1 MAMQRLKAFPV
12 AVINLLIR
20 FFQYLLNKLKHLALH
35 ILKHPL
41 GTIWWCIK
49 MYFALMLLTLFVAC
63 SFGAAAE
70 PPAGFH
76 CAVGT
81 PMQGVGCTVDAPKGG
96 NYHVQWATKYT
107 GSGKTAPEAW
117 AKLLQSWASSTEQC
131 MGNGNSSKKV
141 ITQRLDGPYA
151 GQSYV
156 GSFTGETSCS
166 YTEYNPA
173 TQKDESRFTKSNS
186 SYTGISVESRNGF
199 YCPPEGPA
207 FAGFLRLVP
216 TSANTSVC
224 AKDYDKVNNC
234 FTQPDFQIGNQYHF
248 DPKSEGQ
255 GKVCVMSDSGE
266 KCPWKEMPGSNG
278 MFQPDIENKDS
289 CELDPPPLDSTPA
302 PKPQDPEKCTAGGNG
317 MKVCKADPNEK
328 CSVNSSGA
336 MSCPDSCGFMNGE
349 FMCFTEPDIPDDPNM
364 PDKKPVPKPDDNI
377 TDPLKK
383 MPDMNKQDLK
393 EIQRGVESRLE
404 GFNASMENA
413 LGELAAQGK
422 NAEKASG
429 VSNKLL
435 NSINQNTADTVKELK
450 KLTGDESN
458 PQPNYE
464 ETELG
469 EKNDWQV
476 RNFGTVMKAAAD
488 KILEKPMFQAI
499 DGYFD
504 VSFGGTCPTW
514 SASVWVFE
522 VEINQFCDQ
531 SFQAIL
537 PLIRNLVI
545 LIFSFLA
552 FRVAFL

>member
-1 MAMQRLKAFPV
+1 MQRLKAFPV
-12 AVINLLIR
+12 AVINLFIR
-20 FFQYLLNKLKHLALH
+20 FFNYLLNKLKYLALH

-41 GTIWWCIK
+41 GSIWWCIK

-63 SFGAAAE
+63 SFGAMASTQL
-70 PPAGFH
+70 PCPNGT
-76 CAVGT
+76 T
-81 PMQGVGCTVDAPKGG
+81 PMDGVGCTVPAKQGSMYKAVRAPDSGSGPTPSDALTSFIQSYTSKTTPCKTNGSETRSIVGTPSLGG
-96 NYHVQWATKYT
+96 GPVNFSASMTVKYT
-107 GSGKTAPEAW
+107 CTW
-117 AKLLQSWASSTEQC
+117 TQY
-131 MGNGNSSKKV
+131 NS
-141 ITQRLDGPYA
+141 
-151 GQSYV
+151 
-156 GSFTGETSCS
+156 
-166 YTEYNPA
+166 A
-173 TQKDESRFTKSNS
+173 TQKYDTLTSNTQLS
-186 SYTGISVESRNGF
+186 LTGISITPNKGF
-199 YCPPEGPA
+199 TCPPEGPA
-207 FAGFLRLVP
+207 WSEYLQLIITGAD
-216 TSANTSVC
+216 SAVC
-224 AKDYDKVNNC
+224 AKPFEFDNTC
-234 FTQPDFQIGNQYHF
+234 FKEPDFQLSNQYHF
-248 DPKSEGQ
+248 DPTSAGA
-255 GKVCVMSDSGE
+255 GNVCVENDSGK
-266 KCPWKEMPGSNG
+266 KCSWIELPGNG
-278 MFQPDIENKDS
+278 GVFQPDLSPSNP
-289 CELDPPPLDSTPA
+289 CESTPPPPDSNPA
-302 PKPQDPEKCTAGGNG
+302 DKPQDPEKCTAGGNG

-328 CSVNSSGA
+328 CVVNSTGA

-349 FMCFTEPDIPDDPNM
+349 FMCFTEPDIPDDPNE
-364 PDKKPVPKPDDNI
+364 PPKKPVPEPDDNI

-393 EIQRGVESRLE
+393 EIQRGVESRLDS
-404 GFNASMENA
+404 FSVSMDNA

-422 NAEKASG
+422 NAEKAAG
-429 VSNKLL
+429 IGNKLL

-514 SASVWVFE
+514 NVSVWVFE

-537 PLIRNLVI
+537 PLIRNVVI
-545 LIFSFLA
+545 LIFSILA